1 MLICIGYRY
10 ITFFDV
16 YSDSLSYFFM
26 ISPDISKNKTKKE
39 NISLVNLIP
48 GYLNVCISYT
58 NNKTINSNSQN
69 NSCFSRLY
77 LKY

>member
-1 MLICIGYRY
+1 MWIGYRY

-26 ISPDISKNKTKKE
+26 IVPDIFENRTKKE
-39 NISLVNLIP
+39 NISFLNLIP

-58 NNKTINSNSQN
+58 INQTFNSNSYK
-69 NSCFSRLY
+69 NSCFSYLY